1 MTYKSYKSFK
11 ASSKNSTI
19 RKSRELCRN
28 IIGPD
33 LTFIVINLTQ
43 KCQME
48 RLRARH
54 GEKGGNGAKVHA
66 LFNKMYEMYEPAGE
80 DEDGARNITV
90 TEDMSVDDVMH
101 LVMET
106 IAKI

>member
-1 MTYKSYKSFK
+1 ME
-11 ASSKNSTI
+11 ASPKNSTI
-19 RKSRELCRN
+19 RKSRQLCRS

-33 LTFIVINLTQ
+33 LTFIVINMTQ
-43 KCQME
+43 KCQMA
-48 RLRARH
+48 RIRARH
-54 GEKGGNGAKVHA
+54 GGEKGGNMAKVHA
-66 LFNKMYEMYEPAGE
+66 LSNKIYAMYEPAGE